1 MSKIKNVARQ
11 VIFRQLKGSRVDEIN
26 RDPKHSFCMICKHSL
41 GDDKIKRKFGS
52 FAAVVVLLLWQLWVK
67 LVFKEN
73 LIIYSFIGE
82 WL

>member
-11 VIFRQLKGSRVDEIN
+11 VIFRQLKGSKVQEIN

-52 FAAVVVLLLWQLWVK
+52 FCRSCGVAAMA
-67 LVFKEN
+67 
-73 LIIYSFIGE
+73 IMGE
-82 WL
+82 VGVQGEFNYLQFYW